1 MEKKLNEN
9 HWLPS
14 SIQHELVKDLLE
26 KIDKKLAEDKE
37 ISKEKKEVYQRVIR
51 EMAYTLGKTIPRW
64 PQ

>member
-1 MEKKLNEN
+1 MEKKHNET
-9 HWLPS
+9 HWLPA

-26 KIDKKLAEDKE
+26 KIDKKLTEDKE

-51 EMAYTLGKTIPRW
+51 EMTYTLGKTIPRW